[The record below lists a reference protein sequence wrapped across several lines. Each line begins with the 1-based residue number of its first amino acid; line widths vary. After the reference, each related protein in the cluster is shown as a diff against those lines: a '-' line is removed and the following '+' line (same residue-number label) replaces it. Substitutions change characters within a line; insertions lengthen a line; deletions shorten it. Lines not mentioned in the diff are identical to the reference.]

1 MGKEVYKADEWD
13 DEEFNW
19 EEKSLKPGYARPC
32 IVHRAILGSVER
44 CSAILIEHFAGKF
57 PFWLSPRQIC
67 ICTINNKVEEYA
79 EKWYLMLKYKGY
91 QVFFDTS
98 SSTLQKKIRNAQIAQ
113 YNYIGVIGQ
122 EEVNANTIKIRS
134 REGEIIG
141 DYTMNKLLEF
151 FKTLEP
157 KQSKVELDL
166 MQKILKGTKM
176 EDLDSNEQ
184 KLKFNLYLNGDECS
198 EDDKKL
204 YQVLQNEEF
213 DKEKFPNLFKW
224 KKLMALQK

>member
-1 MGKEVYKADEWD
+1 M
-13 DEEFNW
+13 
-19 EEKSLKPGYARPC
+19 
-32 IVHRAILGSVER
+32 HRAILGSVER

-79 EKWYLMLKYKGY
+79 EKWYLMLKYKGF

-122 EEVNANTIKIRS
+122 EEVNGNTIKIRS

-151 FKTLEP
+151 FKSLEP

-204 YQVLQNEEF
+204 YQILEKEEF